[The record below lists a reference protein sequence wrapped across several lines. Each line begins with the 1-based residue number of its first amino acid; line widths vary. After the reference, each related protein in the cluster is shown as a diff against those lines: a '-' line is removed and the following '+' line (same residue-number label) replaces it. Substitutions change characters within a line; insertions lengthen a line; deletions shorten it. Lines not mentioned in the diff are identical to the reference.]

1 MTSGGQR
8 QSTFDVASVPFWL
21 LRESVRTQYNS
32 SLDEDDVTD
41 IVLAEAVRRYVT
53 NDGSPPGGED
63 QLQQFDVRNVLGA
76 LELDPINGGPSAIVE
91 RLTDRGLA
99 IIDIP
104 EAGIKVDEDY
114 FFLAPAGME
123 RGLALLDRL
132 VPCAPSPD
140 PNDKDMEELLLRYF
154 INDDRATRG
163 AQPFTAIFNQVGR
176 PAGGWLGAY
185 FDELRTPKEKRALW
199 GILER
204 LVGRRLIQKRQLDD
218 DQEPS
223 FEAND
228 RAIRRYFGQQSIDRD
243 EEDGDT
249 GMLHQ
254 PTDAVNDL
262 SVRSDKEL
270 PPPEPIRVDS
280 RSWTGLT
287 RVRVTHRNAR
297 AISRLID
304 TALGE
309 LPTDCNAKSAQ
320 ARTLLLAAK
329 ELTDAP
335 EPPSDIIWDLVQRAG
350 AVVGLLDIFFRIF
363 AAAVVIS
370 QSGSP

>member
-1 MTSGGQR
+1 M
-8 QSTFDVASVPFWL
+8 ASVPFWL
-21 LRESVRTQYNS
+21 LRESVRTQYS
-32 SLDEDDVTD
+32 SSPNESDVTD

-53 NDGSPPGGED
+53 NNGLPPGGED
-63 QLQQFDVRNVLGA
+63 QFQQIDVRNVLGA
-76 LELDPINGGPSAIVE
+76 LELKPINGEPSTIVG

-99 IIDIP
+99 TIDIP
-104 EAGIKVDEDY
+104 EAGIKADEDY
-114 FFLAPAGME
+114 FFLAPAGIE

-132 VPCAPSPD
+132 VPDAPSPD

-154 INDDRATRG
+154 INDDRAARG
-163 AQPFTAIFNQVGR
+163 AQPFTTIFNQVGR

-185 FDELRTPKEKRALW
+185 FDELRTSEEKRALW
-199 GILER
+199 RLLER
-204 LVGRRLIQKRQLDD
+204 LVRRRLIQKRQLDD

-228 RAIRRYFGQQSIDRD
+228 SAIRRYFGQPIDRD
-243 EEDGDT
+243 DQPDADYRSNSVEQGGGA

-254 PTDAVNDL
+254 PTAALNDL
-262 SVRSDKEL
+262 PARSDKE
-270 PPPEPIRVDS
+270 PSNPEPIRVDS
-280 RSWTGLT
+280 RSWTGLM

-309 LPTDCNAKSAQ
+309 LPTDCNTKAAQ

-329 ELTDAP
+329 DLTDAP

-350 AVVGLLDIFFRIF
+350 AVVGLFDIFFRIF
-363 AAAVVIS
+363 AAAAVAS